1 VYVRPDLPG
10 AKGTVSFAEPG
21 ATPQEPNDADWQA
34 LKARLNVI
42 GGNQAQHLYRD

>member
-1 VYVRPDLPG
+1 VRPDLPS
-10 AKGTVSFAEPG
+10 AKGAGSFAEPG
-21 ATPQEPNDADWQA
+21 ATPPGIEYADWQA